1 MCFFSTPINIHL
13 LKRGPKCFIFSLKIE
28 AQLNKT
34 GGLLISCYL
43 TSTKGKKW
51 GSSMSQRCVCTDPQK
66 CLLNATQ
73 VRLGVQSNCL
83 FPLSHCRVIHYCLS
97 QLKGSVLLLLAVT
110 PQYNRTPCVEFQIF
124 LHTKKVPLAGSPDFY
139 LQEDK
144 EPIE

>member
-13 LKRGPKCFIFSLKIE
+13 LKRGPKCYFLFKNRSTVE
-28 AQLNKT
+28 QNRRATNK
-34 GGLLISCYL
+34 LLFNVYKGQEMGKLYVTVMCLYR
-43 TSTKGKKW
+43 STE
-51 GSSMSQRCVCTDPQK
+51 MPSQRNPSPSWCPI
-66 CLLNATQ
+66 
-73 VRLGVQSNCL
+73 CL

-110 PQYNRTPCVEFQIF
+110 PQYNRTPCVELQIF
-124 LHTKKVPLAGSPDFY
+124 LHTTKVPLAGSPDFY